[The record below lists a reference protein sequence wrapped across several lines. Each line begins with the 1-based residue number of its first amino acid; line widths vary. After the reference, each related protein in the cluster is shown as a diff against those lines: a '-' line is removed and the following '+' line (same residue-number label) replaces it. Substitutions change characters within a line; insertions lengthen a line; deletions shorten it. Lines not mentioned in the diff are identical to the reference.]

1 MVSFSWAT
9 PGGVTSL
16 SPPHRVTS
24 CPQCPC
30 CAGDT
35 LSGSVGAD
43 QTPCPRQ
50 GASSSSPSACFLASR
65 LAPTFS
71 QGPTG
76 PSPLL
81 QAGCNLGGCH
91 NSLLCFC
98 FRACACRMAF
108 FSYCA
113 PFSVFGSSSSY
124 FQSACVSQ
132 ALGSC

>member
-9 PGGVTSL
+9 PGGATSL
-16 SPPHRVTS
+16 SPCHRVTS

-43 QTPCPRQ
+43 QAPCPRQ

-65 LAPTFS
+65 LAPTS

-91 NSLLCFC
+91 NSALLLLQGTCLPHAFLLLLCSVLSVWVLIFLLPKC
-98 FRACACRMAF
+98 LCEPGFR
-108 FSYCA
+108 
-113 PFSVFGSSSSY
+113 
-124 FQSACVSQ
+124 
-132 ALGSC
+132 